1 MAKKQFKAESK
12 RLLDLMIHSIY
23 TNKEIFLR
31 ELISNASDAIDKLAY
46 RSLTDDSVTLK
57 HDDYRIDLK
66 IDKENG
72 TLTVSDNGIGM
83 DAKALEENLGV
94 IAKSGSLA
102 FKQAVQADKEHPEA
116 DAADIIG
123 QFGVG
128 FYSAFM
134 VADKVTVI
142 SRAYGASE
150 ANCWESNGAD
160 GYTITPCE
168 RESAGTDVIMKIKED
183 TEDYD
188 YTRYLDPYTLQG
200 LVKKYSDYIRWPIK
214 MDMTKTRPVEKKEG
228 DDDKDA
234 PSYEEYTE
242 NVTLNSMVPLW
253 HKNPKEVSDDDY
265 AALYREKFGAFDRPL
280 KTIHISTEGVVS
292 YEALLFIPSAAPFDY
307 YSKDYERGLQLYSNG
322 VLIMDKCADLIPEY
336 FRFIRGIV
344 DTQDVSL
351 NISREMLQES
361 PQVRAIS
368 RSIEKKIRRELTK
381 LLEKDR
387 ETYEKFF
394 QTFGLQLK
402 FGVVSDYGENKD
414 DLKDL
419 LLFKSSFEGKLVTIK
434 EYISR
439 MPEAQKDIYYACAQ
453 TVDKAK
459 ALPQAEALLAKG
471 FEVLYLTDDADE
483 FVMKTLLNEDGKNFV
498 NVREYQEERSDE
510 EKEQEKQQ
518 AQALEGVLGFVK
530 EKLGG
535 KVADVKLS
543 NALGSHPVSLA
554 SQGGITLEMEQ
565 YFSRIAME
573 NAPKAE
579 KVLELNPE
587 HPLVKK
593 LSETYESDADTAAK
607 YAQLLYNQAML
618 MAGFEIEDPT
628 AYTDLLCSLLAK

>member
-83 DAKALEENLGV
+83 DAKSLEENLGV

-134 VADKVTVI
+134 VADQVTVI
-142 SRAYGASE
+142 SRAYGPDE
-150 ANCWESNGAD
+150 ANRWESNGAD
-160 GYTITPCE
+160 GYTITPCA
-168 RESAGTDVIMKIKED
+168 RDAAGTDVIMKIKAD

-188 YTRYLDPYTLQG
+188 YTRFLDPYTLQG

-265 AALYREKFGAFDRPL
+265 ATLYREKFGAFDRPL

-381 LLEKDR
+381 MLEKDR

-459 ALPQAEALLAKG
+459 ALPQAEALLTKG
-471 FEVLYLTDDADE
+471 YEVLYLTDDADE
-483 FVMKTLLNEDGKNFV
+483 FVMKTLLSEDGKNFV
-498 NVREYQEERSDE
+498 NVREYQQERTDE

-518 AQALEGVLGFVK
+518 AQALEGMLGFVK

-573 NAPKAE
+573 NAPKAD

-628 AYTDLLCSLLAK
+628 AYTDLLCSLLA

>member
-83 DAKALEENLGV
+83 DAKSLEENLGV

-134 VADKVTVI
+134 VADQVTVI
-142 SRAYGASE
+142 SRAYGADE
-150 ANCWESNGAD
+150 ANRWESNGAD
-160 GYTITPCE
+160 GYTITPCA
-168 RESAGTDVIMKIKED
+168 RDAAGTDVIMKIKAD

-188 YTRYLDPYTLQG
+188 YTRFLDPYTLQG

-242 NVTLNSMVPLW
+242 NVSLNSMVPLW

-381 LLEKDR
+381 MLEKDR

-459 ALPQAEALLAKG
+459 ALPQAEALLTKG
-471 FEVLYLTDDADE
+471 YEVLYLTDDADE
-483 FVMKTLLNEDGKNFV
+483 FVMKTLLSEDGKNFV
-498 NVREYQEERSDE
+498 NVREYQQERTDE

-518 AQALEGVLGFVK
+518 AQALEGMLGFVK

-573 NAPKAE
+573 NAPKAD

-628 AYTDLLCSLLAK
+628 AYTDLLCSLLA